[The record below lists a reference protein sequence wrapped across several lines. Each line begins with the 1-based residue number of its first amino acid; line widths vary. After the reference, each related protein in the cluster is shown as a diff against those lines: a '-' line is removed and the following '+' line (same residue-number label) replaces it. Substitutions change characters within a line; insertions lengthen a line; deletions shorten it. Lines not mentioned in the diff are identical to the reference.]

1 MAINDVFPGIE
12 VAVMVDGEPL
22 QEYTEAAFEPEEKTV
37 TRYVEAKS
45 NQNFTMRISVAEG
58 TPMKGNCLT
67 FYIHIDGKYAAG
79 AIITSPSVQSQS
91 HTRTVEGRYSSST
104 TLQRFFFDSLDVATD
119 GKMLAEEADRLEKL
133 GTIEVFVSEEMTL
146 DTVVQTY
153 ETASDFGIVS
163 EKALKGRA
171 LSHSVAFGAPTA
183 TVAQP
188 CTNTKLV
195 NEYEEFALKIVF
207 KYRSLGS
214 LKAEMVIPRT
224 PSPPPLEEKEQL
236 SREEV
241 RELQKQMK
249 ELKGISANLKRERG
263 LTPSIIS
270 NKRARNMP
278 RAGDTVL
285 NLEDSGARQV
295 PTAHLPPQRKSQ
307 VVHLCGDDD

>member
-22 QEYTEAAFEPEEKTV
+22 QEYTETAFEPEEKTV

-45 NQNFTMRISVAEG
+45 NQTFAMRISVAEG

-67 FYIHIDGKYAAG
+67 FYIHIDGKRAA
-79 AIITSPSVQSQS
+79 A
-91 HTRTVEGRYSSST
+91 
-104 TLQRFFFDSLDVATD
+104 LFFFDSLDVATD

-133 GTIEVFVSEEMTL
+133 GTIEVFVNEEITL
-146 DTVVQTY
+146 DTVDQTY
-153 ETASDFGIVS
+153 ETASDLGIVS

-183 TVAQP
+183 TVAPP
-188 CTNTKLV
+188 CINTKLV
-195 NEYEEFALKIVF
+195 NEYEEFAMKIVF
-207 KYRSLGS
+207 KYRSLGN

-236 SREEV
+236 SQEEV
-241 RELQKQMK
+241 RELQKQMRD
-249 ELKGISANLKRERG
+249 LKGISANLKRERG
-263 LTPSIIS
+263 RTPSVIS

-285 NLEDSGARQV
+285 NLEDPGARQV
-295 PTAHLPPQRKSQ
+295 PTAHLPPRKKSQ
-307 VVHLCGDDD
+307 VVDLCGDDHSD